1 MAKNNKN
8 AIKTAKKQTK
18 TVEEKVK
25 TQAAEAA
32 VEAPKAEEAKVEEVK
47 VEEPTPAP
55 VEEKKEEIASPNGEV
70 INPEVVEEAKV
81 EKPKPATQVVNT
93 SKATSLGAALSSAGG
108 STDRIDKNH
117 AIDLAKM
124 VYQEYVNNP
133 DTPRFSKSSSN

>member
-32 VEAPKAEEAKVEEVK
+32 VEAPKAEETKVEETK
-47 VEEPTPAP
+47 VEEPTHAP

-70 INPEVVEEAKV
+70 INPEVVEEVKV

-93 SKATSLGAALSSAGG
+93 SKAAFTHNTLKTVFFCASRPQIKVVTAMIPIMTRNIGIL
-108 STDRIDKNH
+108 
-117 AIDLAKM
+117 
-124 VYQEYVNNP
+124 
-133 DTPRFSKSSSN
+133 

>member
-32 VEAPKAEEAKVEEVK
+32 VEAPKAEEIK

-70 INPEVVEEAKV
+70 INPEVVEEAEAK
-81 EKPKPATQVVNT
+81 
-93 SKATSLGAALSSAGG
+93 SLNLLL
-108 STDRIDKNH
+108 K
-117 AIDLAKM
+117 
-124 VYQEYVNNP
+124 
-133 DTPRFSKSSSN
+133 